1 MNQTS
6 PVATGA
12 AGAITSGIVAALGV
26 ANTKWNLG
34 ITPQEQFS
42 LAVGVVTV
50 GHWLIQT
57 TLNFIV
63 RSVPAAAKKDVTPA

>member
-6 PVATGA
+6 AAATGA
-12 AGAITSGIVAALGV
+12 AGAITGGLVAALGF

-42 LAVGVVTV
+42 IAVGVVTA
-50 GHWLIQT
+50 GHWLIQKW
-57 TLNFIV
+57 FARGASGAV
-63 RSVPAAAKKDVTPA
+63 KSDVTPT

>member
-12 AGAITSGIVAALGV
+12 AGAITGGIVAALGV
-26 ANTKWNLG
+26 ANTHWNLG

-42 LAVGVVTV
+42 LSVGIVTV
-50 GHWLIQT
+50 GHWLIQKWIE
-57 TLNFIV
+57 L
-63 RSVPAAAKKDVTPA
+63 RSNDAAKMDMTPV

>member
-6 PVATGA
+6 PAATGA
-12 AGAITSGIVAALGV
+12 AGAITAGIVAALGF

-42 LAVGVVTV
+42 FAVGVVTTS
-50 GHWLIQT
+50 HWIIQQWFAR
-57 TLNFIV
+57 NA
-63 RSVPAAAKKDVTPA
+63 PAAKSDVTPA